1 MTRLLSGVVLAAL
14 ALAALWWLPPPGLLA
29 VVLVVA
35 AGAFVEY
42 ARMAAAIGTQLPR
55 IPALLA
61 TLAACAT
68 VAYPMLPLDA
78 LLSLALI
85 ATAVTVMVSG
95 RHGPEALHDAAAAVL
110 APVYIGVPLGALVVI
125 VERLGPNGALLL
137 IGTVALS
144 DTAQYYTGRTFGRR
158 PLALRISPKKTLEG
172 ALGGVLITPAALA
185 LLAPSVVPGATPAG
199 SAALGVGLVAAGIAG
214 DLFESLLKRAAGLK
228 DSGALIPGH
237 GGILDRID
245 ALLFAVPVFFL
256 YLRLA

>member
-42 ARMAAAIGTQLPR
+42 ARIAAAIGAKLPR
-55 IPALLA
+55 IPTLLA

-68 VAYPMLPLDA
+68 VAYPLLPLDA

-95 RHGPEALHDAAAAVL
+95 RHGPEGLHDAAAAVL
-110 APVYIGVPLGALVVI
+110 APVYIGLPLGALVVI

-144 DTAQYYTGRTFGRR
+144 DTAQYYTGRTLGRR
-158 PLALRISPKKTLEG
+158 PLAPRISPKKTLEG